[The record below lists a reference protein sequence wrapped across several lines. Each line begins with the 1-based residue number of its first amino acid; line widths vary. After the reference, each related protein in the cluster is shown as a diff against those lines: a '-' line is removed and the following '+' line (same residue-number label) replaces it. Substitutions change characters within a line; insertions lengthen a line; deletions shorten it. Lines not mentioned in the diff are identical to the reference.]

1 MYVLPS
7 ELIHNISL
15 AMYTAF
21 ADISHNI
28 LLDTYVTLADIF
40 YSVLFTVVFVW
51 RIDLSVRVMAHY
63 FADSIYFSD

>member
-1 MYVLPS
+1 MVLRTRCVSYVLPGLGQYLLLTMYVLPS

-40 YSVLFTVVFVW
+40 YNVLFTVVCV
-51 RIDLSVRVMAHY
+51 
-63 FADSIYFSD
+63 